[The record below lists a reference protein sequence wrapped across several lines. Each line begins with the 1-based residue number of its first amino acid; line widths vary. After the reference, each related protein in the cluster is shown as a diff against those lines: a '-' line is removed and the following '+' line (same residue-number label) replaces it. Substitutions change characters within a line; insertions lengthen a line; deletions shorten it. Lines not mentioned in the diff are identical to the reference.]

1 MLHDKGKY
9 FMVPVLPLFVYLSYC
24 MVATKHYHKLGNEIV
39 EHFHPFTPN
48 NIPLTPFQNHQHS
61 KILISVIEQFFSQFD
76 EISVYQYV
84 EHQSFIEDIRLYV
97 PLFPVVTPQLTNS
110 HRGPPCFA

>member
-1 MLHDKGKY
+1 
-9 FMVPVLPLFVYLSYC
+9 MVPVLPLFVYLSYC

-39 EHFHPFTPN
+39 EHFHPFTPSS
-48 NIPLTPFQNHQHS
+48 PLNPFQNHQHS

-76 EISVYQYV
+76 ENQVYQYI
-84 EHQSFIEDIRLYV
+84 ESQSFIDDIRLYV
-97 PLFPVVTPQLTNS
+97 PRFPIVNLQLANS